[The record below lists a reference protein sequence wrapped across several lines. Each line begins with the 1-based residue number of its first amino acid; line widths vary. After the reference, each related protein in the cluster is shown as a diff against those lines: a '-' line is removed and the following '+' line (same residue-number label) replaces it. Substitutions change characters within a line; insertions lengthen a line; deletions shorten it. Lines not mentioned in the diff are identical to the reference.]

1 MDSMDDNQSQYRRS
15 GGIRPGSIAATIAQI
30 IWVCIVFIVIVLIL
44 RVILS
49 LIGAVQENDFAS
61 FIYSVTGPFIEPFRG
76 LLQVSEYQVGVSRL
90 EFETIVAIVVYLLA
104 GWGVTAVVQALRR

>member
-1 MDSMDDNQSQYRRS
+1 MDDNQPQYRRS
-15 GGIRPGSIAATIAQI
+15 NGTRPGSIAAKIAQI
-30 IWVCIVFIVIVLIL
+30 IWVFIVFIVVVLII

-49 LIGAVQENDFAS
+49 LIGAIQENDFAS

-104 GWGVTAVVQALRR
+104 GWGVTAIVQTLRR